1 MKKIMG
7 FILAIV
13 LCLGLIPSRTFAEDV
28 SHNPIIEPNKIGT
41 STATKDRFTNVLL
54 LGVDYGFP
62 GYWGSH
68 HKKVLQECHTD
79 AFMVFSINMTT
90 SDVNLISIPRDTVT
104 YVPGVRGV
112 YKLNSAVNCADDLNK
127 AFQRCCD
134 AASWMLGGVR
144 IDYYACVDMNAMIK
158 LCDHIGGAEVDV
170 EMGYNGGNGRYY
182 SSGRQHLDGQGL
194 MDYARA
200 RKNATRNANDLGRTS
215 RQRQVVEAIFN
226 AMKKDPS
233 KIKSAWKLANNGEL
247 NFFTNLKLGTI
258 LNLLNKVR
266 NDKDTVGSYVL
277 TGEYHKAAHWNFT
290 FTDQKNRID
299 VLKAVFGIEASEI
312 PYVSREYVNWL
323 FNSGFDYVHAINLGK
338 QILFQGKG
346 MTYRSAEQEAALK
359 DFETIYNSMVKAF
372 DAEADA
378 TNEGKST
385 STEIKTIYEKLQ
397 NSGNKAAIA
406 IGFSTENLNWRKASS
421 WNNDP
426 LINEYQ
432 PDWA

>member
-1 MKKIMG
+1 
-7 FILAIV
+7 
-13 LCLGLIPSRTFAEDV
+13 
-28 SHNPIIEPNKIGT
+28 
-41 STATKDRFTNVLL
+41 
-54 LGVDYGFP
+54 
-62 GYWGSH
+62 
-68 HKKVLQECHTD
+68 
-79 AFMVFSINMTT
+79 
-90 SDVNLISIPRDTVT
+90 
-104 YVPGVRGV
+104 
-112 YKLNSAVNCADDLNK
+112 
-127 AFQRCCD
+127 
-134 AASWMLGGVR
+134 
-144 IDYYACVDMNAMIK
+144 
-158 LCDHIGGAEVDV
+158 
-170 EMGYNGGNGRYY
+170 
-182 SSGRQHLDGQGL
+182 

-266 NDKDTVGSYVL
+266 KDKDTVGSYVL
-277 TGEYHKAAHWNFT
+277 TGEYHEAAHWNFT

-299 VLKAVFGIEASEI
+299 VLKEVFGIEASEI

-359 DFETIYNSMVKAF
+359 DFETVYDSMVKAF
-372 DAEADA
+372 DAVADA

-385 STEIKTIYEKLQ
+385 GTEIKTIYEKLQ

>member
-68 HKKVLQECHTD
+68 YKKVLQECHTD

-104 YVPGVRGV
+104 YVPGVQGV
-112 YKLNSAVNCADDLNK
+112 YKLTSAVNCADDLNK

-158 LCDHIGGAEVDV
+158 LCDHIGGAEIDV
-170 EMGYNGGNGRYY
+170 EMGYNGGSGRYY

-194 MDYARA
+194 MD
-200 RKNATRNANDLGRTS
+200 
-215 RQRQVVEAIFN
+215 
-226 AMKKDPS
+226 
-233 KIKSAWKLANNGEL
+233 
-247 NFFTNLKLGTI
+247 
-258 LNLLNKVR
+258 
-266 NDKDTVGSYVL
+266 
-277 TGEYHKAAHWNFT
+277 
-290 FTDQKNRID
+290 
-299 VLKAVFGIEASEI
+299 
-312 PYVSREYVNWL
+312 
-323 FNSGFDYVHAINLGK
+323 
-338 QILFQGKG
+338 
-346 MTYRSAEQEAALK
+346 
-359 DFETIYNSMVKAF
+359 
-372 DAEADA
+372 
-378 TNEGKST
+378 
-385 STEIKTIYEKLQ
+385 
-397 NSGNKAAIA
+397 
-406 IGFSTENLNWRKASS
+406 
-421 WNNDP
+421 
-426 LINEYQ
+426 
-432 PDWA
+432 